1 MRAQTIAQLAWYQPI
16 SDETLEQ
23 ADTLPQSGIATE
35 RVTQIIH
42 YAECHKNL
50 QFGWEFALQVTKDP
64 DFIFPAILHGDD
76 LYVWRAFKYLQG
88 YSDPIIDSALSL
100 TLPKNKTLKNQ
111 INALLVTKDVTP
123 QFIADK
129 LSINL
134 DTIIA
139 YEKLFFNVLD
149 RKKDH
154 SYIASIVYPEGRLVE
169 AAEDYIENTGISD
182 ILLRAGFTRGA
193 NHVLYAG
200 GYKDNPFSSDD
211 LMQTAE
217 KLDKIFLADGCLY
230 ATMGWANQRNNAR
243 PIINA
248 KASIIAGKMGKGENT
263 GTGQKCITPGE
274 IMRTELATISKLKME
289 AHTKRLAN
297 NIIPE
302 IPQNLN
308 P

>member
-1 MRAQTIAQLAWYQPI
+1 MRAQTIAQLAWYKPI
-16 SDETLEQ
+16 SENTLEQ
-23 ADTLPQSGIATE
+23 AETLSNNGIATE
-35 RVTQIIH
+35 RVAQIIH

-50 QFGWEFALQVTKDP
+50 QFGWEFALEITKDP
-64 DFIFPAILHGDD
+64 NFIFPAILHGDD
-76 LYVWRAFKYLQG
+76 LYIWRAFKYLQG
-88 YSDPIIDSALSL
+88 CTDPVISSVLAL
-100 TLPKNKTLKNQ
+100 TLPNNKALKEQ
-111 INALLVTKDVTP
+111 INALLVTENVTP
-123 QFIADK
+123 EFISRK
-129 LSINL
+129 LSIDL
-134 DTIIA
+134 DTVIA

-154 SYIASIVYPEGRLVE
+154 SYIASIVYPQGRLIE
-169 AAEDYIENTGISD
+169 AAEDYIENTGIGD

-200 GYKDNPFSSDD
+200 GYSDNPFSKED
-211 LMQTAE
+211 LTSAAE

-248 KASIIAGKMGKGENT
+248 KASIIAGKMGKGETNNS
-263 GTGQKCITPGE
+263 GQKCITPGE
-274 IMRTELATISKLKME
+274 IMRSELATISKLKMQ

-297 NIIPE
+297 NIVPE
-302 IPQNLN
+302 VPQNLN

>member
-16 SDETLEQ
+16 SDNTLEQ
-23 ADTLPQSGIATE
+23 ADALPNIGVPTE
-35 RVTQIIH
+35 RAALIIH
-42 YAECHKNL
+42 YADCHKNL
-50 QFGWEFALQVTKDP
+50 QFGWEFAQQVTLDP
-64 DFIFPAILHGDD
+64 DFVFPSILHGDD
-76 LYVWRAFKYLQG
+76 LYVWRAYKYLQG
-88 YSDPIIDSALSL
+88 FQDPVIDSVLSL
-100 TLPKNKTLKNQ
+100 TLPKNKTLKDQ
-111 INALLVTKDVTP
+111 INALLITKDVTH
-123 QFIADK
+123 QFVASK
-129 LSINL
+129 LNL
-134 DTIIA
+134 DLQMIIA
-139 YEKLFFNVLD
+139 YEKLFFNVID

-154 SYIASIVYPEGRLVE
+154 SYIASVVYPEGRLVE
-169 AAEDYIENTGISD
+169 AAENYIENTGLSD

-200 GYKDNPFSSDD
+200 GYRDNPFSGEDAA
-211 LMQTAE
+211 QTAE

-248 KASIIAGKMGKGENT
+248 KQSIIAGKMGKGDNT
-263 GTGQKCITPGE
+263 GSGQKCITPGE
-274 IMRTELATISKLKME
+274 IMRSELTTISKLKME

-297 NIIPE
+297 DLVPV

>member
-1 MRAQTIAQLAWYQPI
+1 MRAQTIAQLSWYKPI
-16 SDETLEQ
+16 SEETLEQ
-23 ADTLPQSGIATE
+23 ADAIENSGVSNDRIAH
-35 RVTQIIH
+35 IMH
-42 YAECHKNL
+42 YAYCHKNL
-50 QFGWEFALQVTKDP
+50 QFGWEFALEVTKDP

-76 LYVWRAFKYLQG
+76 IYVWRAYKYLQG
-88 YSDPIIDSALSL
+88 HRDPVIQAALAL
-100 TLPKNKTLKNQ
+100 TLPKNKSLKDQ

-123 QFIADK
+123 DFISDK
-129 LSINL
+129 LSL
-134 DTIIA
+134 DLQTIIA

-154 SYIASIVYPEGRLVE
+154 SYIAQIVYPEGRLVE

-193 NHVLYAG
+193 KHILYAG
-200 GYKDNPFSSDD
+200 GYIDNPFGQED
-211 LMQTAE
+211 LIQTAE

-248 KASIIAGKMGKGENT
+248 KASIIAGKMGKGDT
-263 GTGQKCITPGE
+263 TSSGQKCITPGE
-274 IMRTELATISKLKME
+274 IMRTELATVSKLKMQ

-297 NIIPE
+297 DIIPQ

-308 P
+308 S